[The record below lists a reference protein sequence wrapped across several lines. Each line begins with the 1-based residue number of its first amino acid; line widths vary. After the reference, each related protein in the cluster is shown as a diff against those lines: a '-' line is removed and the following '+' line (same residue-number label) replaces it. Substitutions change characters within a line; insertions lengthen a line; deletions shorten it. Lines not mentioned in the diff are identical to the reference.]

1 MSLSDGSEI
10 DSKLTLLDLKNNDYS
25 HSSHD
30 SQSASRLT
38 QPYMWSLASEE
49 LEVDCSHGSAFD

>member
-1 MSLSDGSEI
+1 VSLSDGSEI

-38 QPYMWSLASEE
+38 QLYTWSLDSEE
-49 LEVDCSHGSAFD
+49 L